1 MNTTI
6 LLLVSDASV
15 RKVLGDAL
23 ESDGHVVLPAGDI
36 GTAVD
41 RLKESTS
48 DLLIVRHYIES
59 MSGHDAA
66 MYLRKLCPGMP
77 VLLVGGIPDDLWLQS
92 RDSVHGFEIFPKPFK
107 VDELLARVRE
117 ILSAR
122 PQPPST
128 SSRP

>member
-23 ESDGHVVLPAGDI
+23 ESDGHIVLAAGDI
-36 GTAVD
+36 GVAVD
-41 RLKESTS
+41 RLRESTP

-66 MYLRKLCPGMP
+66 IYLRKICPGLP
-77 VLLVGGIPDDLWLQS
+77 VLLVGGIPDDLWLES